1 VFGVKNISVGLRM
14 AWQIAAGEASAAL
27 YESVTNEH
35 MLIGICSIEK
45 AALLDPERSSISK
58 QDLLA
63 IAAEADD
70 LKKVLSSFELRPQDL
85 RHELRARIGK
95 GKYQNNESVIHRS
108 LECKQ
113 VFEKASTLSGISSE
127 ITCLHFLV
135 ALMQNPGATITKIL
149 GEKQVKPGEIGQ
161 QALIC
166 QNKGKNEITNETEN
180 AKTTIAQCQEPATSG
195 THFLDKYGRDLTEE
209 AKKGKL
215 GPFVGRRL
223 ELLQVIQ
230 TIARKSKNNPVLVG
244 EAGVGKTAIVEAL
257 AMRVAQGKDLQVLQG
272 KRIVELSVGS
282 LVAGTM
288 YRGDF
293 EQRLTKIIE
302 EARTH
307 PEIII
312 FIDEIHNLIG
322 AGRAEGSSDAA
333 NIMKP
338 ALARGEIRCIGA
350 TTISE
355 YRRYIESDPA
365 LERRFEKVIV
375 NEPSPQET
383 LEILKGVKVKLQEY
397 HEVEIL
403 DSAIEAALNLS
414 IRFDADHLLPDKAI
428 DLVDKAAARARV
440 PGLSLEGEKASE
452 EKKKPP
458 VVDEKAIAKVLSD
471 RIAIPVDIITGH
483 LEGLDQNRLLSLKA
497 DLKKQLIG
505 QDEAIERVCNRLLL
519 AHSGLEKK
527 QGPLSVFMFL
537 GPTGVG
543 KTELAKL
550 LSECLFGGKSNMIR
564 LDMSEYMEEH
574 SVAKLIGSPPGYVGY
589 EAEGQLTGKLRT
601 HPYSIVLLDELEKAH
616 PRVLDMFLQVFDDGR
631 LTDSKGRTIDAS
643 NTIFIMTSNI
653 RSDNFGA
660 VPPIYDGGKKASEGI
675 REKLSRVMRPE
686 FVNRI
691 NEIIEFRQLSNEDVK
706 RILRIKL
713 DQLATTVNKKHKVNL
728 TVDQTAE
735 DYLARAGYSN
745 DFGVRELQRIIE
757 EQVQIPLSRLIISG
771 DLKKQDGWIV
781 TYTNNGVRVV
791 PKKQPNKSDTEI
803 EK

>member
-1 VFGVKNISVGLRM
+1 MKNISVGLRM

-27 YESVTNEH
+27 CESITNEH

-45 AALLDPERSSISK
+45 AASLDPERSSISK

-63 IAAEADD
+63 IAAESDD
-70 LKKVLSSFELRPQDL
+70 LKKVLSSFELRTQDL

-113 VFEKASTLSGISSE
+113 VFEKASSLSGISSE
-127 ITCLHFLV
+127 VTCLHFIV
-135 ALMQNPGATITKIL
+135 ALMQNPGITITKIL
-149 GEKQVKPGEIGQ
+149 SEKQVKPSEIGK
-161 QALIC
+161 QALLC
-166 QNKGKNEITNETEN
+166 QNKGINEITNETEN
-180 AKTTIAQCQEPATSG
+180 AKTTIAQTQEPAASG

-215 GPFVGRRL
+215 GPFIGRRL

-257 AMRVAQGKDLQVLQG
+257 AMRVAQGKDTQVLQG

-452 EKKKPP
+452 EKKKTP

-589 EAEGQLTGKLRT
+589 ESEGQLTGKLRT

-660 VPPIYDGGKKASEGI
+660 APPIYDGRKKTSEGI

-691 NEIIEFRQLSNEDVK
+691 NEIIEFHQLSNEDVK

-713 DQLATTVNKKHKVNL
+713 DQLATTVNKKHGVKL

-781 TYTNNGVRVV
+781 TYTNNGVQVI